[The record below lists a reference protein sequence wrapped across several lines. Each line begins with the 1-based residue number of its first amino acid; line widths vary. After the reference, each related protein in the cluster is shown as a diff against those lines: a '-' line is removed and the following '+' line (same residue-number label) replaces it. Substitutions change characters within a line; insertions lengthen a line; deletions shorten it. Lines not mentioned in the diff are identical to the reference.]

1 MLNVKPFNIDRDVPV
16 PNAIWVAP
24 RPDVIRIQNARKPN
38 QDPQVRQSVLPIQ
51 TAITNWLANWIL
63 ENVSILANVKGWNAK
78 MIKSAKSTITNQPAC
93 ARKVSWSMKEERYLV
108 PQKKLNAPTTLNVQ
122 TIELAL
128 TDYAKTLAPPDL
140 NHLVLLIKVVTSSN
154 INPPASAWRIAAP
167 RFRFACEIVAA
178 TQIRLAGRSD
188 AKTPATPPIVRKT
201 LHAELK
207 TINQF
212 ASIVHQD
219 INKTLNTDAS
229 KVKIT
234 PRVRERSTYILQSV
248 INLSIL
254 CYVCAFH
261 PKKTWIENMHPS
273 IKKYI
278 NQGHCHFIYFH
289 RWLLGSFFFWS
300 IRIYVSINLLLPFP
314 ALF

>member
-24 RPDVIRIQNARKPN
+24 RPDVIRIRNARKPN
-38 QDPQVRQSVLPIQ
+38 QDPQVSQSVLPIQ
-51 TAITNWLANWIL
+51 TAITNWLANWTL
-63 ENVSILANVKGWNAK
+63 ENVSILANVKGWNVK

-108 PQKKLNAPTTLNVQ
+108 PQKKLNAPTTHNVQ
-122 TIELAL
+122 IIGLAL
-128 TDYAKTLAPPDL
+128 PDYVKTLAPPGL
-140 NHLVLLIKVVTSSN
+140 NHHLVLLIKVVTSSN

-167 RFRFACEIVAA
+167 RFRFVCEIAA
-178 TQIRLAGRSD
+178 VMQIRLAGRSD
-188 AKTPATPPIVRKT
+188 AKTPAIPPIVRKT
-201 LHAELK
+201 PHAESK

-261 PKKTWIENMHPS
+261 PKKKHGLRTCIH
-273 IKKYI
+273 
-278 NQGHCHFIYFH
+278 Q
-289 RWLLGSFFFWS
+289 
-300 IRIYVSINLLLPFP
+300 
-314 ALF
+314 